1 MRVSDMR
8 EILRTRTKY
17 AGSRGWESRLG
28 TMSDKQIMA
37 IYYRMLNAGDILE
50 DRTQYDGE
58 QLRMSVL

>member
-17 AGSRGWESRLG
+17 AGSRGQESKLR

-37 IYYRMLNAGDILE
+37 IYYRMFNNGDILE